1 MARSLVSFVQI
12 KNLFSCYWAP
22 CQGFIYS
29 GHAVNSWPWSICKQS
44 LNRKGTCSSH
54 YILNLGTWVQ
64 CSRQFSVTR
73 FHHRKESSFKNPSPA
88 METEMIKRTAL
99 IENGGGEASCDGPV
113 PSDFLLQYHPA
124 DWMKQLQ
131 LIPKYRV
138 KLIHGVTPIQ
148 RWYLPNVPANFEI
161 HIKRDDLTGCELSGN
176 KARKLEFL
184 LADAINQGCTSVITC
199 GSSQSNHCRATA
211 IATRQLGLEPY
222 LLLRS
227 PVSDPN
233 EVVCTAN
240 MFLNR
245 LIGTHV
251 YLLPKK
257 SQYSTDIKPRMDQL
271 VQKIKE
277 ETGESA
283 YPIPIGGSTAI
294 GLYGYLEGFRE
305 LLDQGVADQFTD
317 IAIACGSSGSTAGL
331 ALANYLTGS
340 RLKVHGFIV
349 SDDSEFHSKQIND
362 VLREMDVKDSNGK
375 VLQSEDIVHL
385 IDGVKG
391 RGYGLS
397 TQEELDLVGEVC
409 RRTGIIIEPVYTG
422 KSVHHLLRLTKEQP
436 QLFKGNKI
444 LFIHSGG
451 LFGLFDGR
459 MDETV
464 KQMGRDGNHI
474 HEWMEL
480 SDQAPDLSL

>member
-1 MARSLVSFVQI
+1 
-12 KNLFSCYWAP
+12 
-22 CQGFIYS
+22 
-29 GHAVNSWPWSICKQS
+29 
-44 LNRKGTCSSH
+44 
-54 YILNLGTWVQ
+54 
-64 CSRQFSVTR
+64 
-73 FHHRKESSFKNPSPA
+73 
-88 METEMIKRTAL
+88 METNKRTAS
-99 IENGGGEASCDGPV
+99 SCDGPV
-113 PSDFLLQYHPA
+113 PSDFLLQYYPA

-138 KLIHGVTPIQ
+138 KLVHGVTPIQ

-184 LADAINQGCTSVITC
+184 LADAINQGCTSIITC

-211 IATRQLGLEPY
+211 IAARQLGLEPH

-245 LIGTHV
+245 LIGAHI
-251 YLLPKK
+251 YLLPKT
-257 SQYSTDIKPRMDQL
+257 SHIITDITPRMDQL

-277 ETGESA
+277 ETGEKA
-283 YPIPIGGSTAI
+283 YPITLGGSTAV

-317 IAIACGSSGSTAGL
+317 IVITCGSSGSAAGL

-349 SDDSEFHSKQIND
+349 AYDSKFHHKWIND
-362 VLREMDVKDSNGK
+362 VFKEVDAKDSNGE
-375 VLQSEDIVHL
+375 VLQSEDIVNL
-385 IDGVKG
+385 VDGVIG
-391 RGYGLS
+391 GGHHHS
-397 TQEELDLVGEVC
+397 TQEQLDAVGEVC
-409 RRTGIIIEPVYTG
+409 TKTGIIIDPVYTG
-422 KSVHHLLRLTKEQP
+422 KSVFHLLRLLKEQP
-436 QLFKGNKI
+436 ELFKGNKI
-444 LFIHSGG
+444 LFIHTGG

-459 MDETV
+459 MDETL
-464 KQMGRDGNHI
+464 KQMGTERNQF

-480 SDQAPDLSL
+480 SDQAPNLNL